1 MAENLK
7 ANLSVPVMVQASMGN
22 PTYRGPKP
30 IKGED
35 YWTDEDKAEII
46 ELAKE
51 EIATGL
57 DGKSAY
63 AIAVSHGFVGTE
75 EEWLASLKGETG
87 PEGPQGETGATGE
100 QGPKGEDGVSPQ
112 LTVTTGSEGAT
123 VTATDA
129 NGTTVALVRH
139 GETGATG
146 PKGNDGYT
154 PVKGT
159 DYYTQE
165 EKVAL
170 KEEVVSEL
178 GVEYLTNSDI
188 LAIWNNMI

>member
-1 MAENLK
+1 MNIL
-7 ANLSVPVMVQASMGN
+7 
-22 PTYRGPKP
+22 
-30 IKGED
+30 
-35 YWTDEDKAEII
+35 
-46 ELAKE
+46 
-51 EIATGL
+51 
-57 DGKSAY
+57 
-63 AIAVSHGFVGTE
+63 F
-75 EEWLASLKGETG
+75 
-87 PEGPQGETGATGE
+87 
-100 QGPKGEDGVSPQ
+100 
-112 LTVTTGSEGAT
+112 
-123 VTATDA
+123 
-129 NGTTVALVRH
+129 VRH